1 MQHVKL
7 EYSKVVFF
15 LSDYFKMTSSKSNE
29 DKEAGF
35 KTELDRFMT
44 NIIWYFLT
52 SATGSQT

>member
-1 MQHVKL
+1 MLNLNIQRW
-7 EYSKVVFF
+7 VFF

-44 NIIWYFLT
+44 NMIWYFLT